1 MCVLPFYKDELYY
14 ILLCLF
20 SLIDNCRGYFP
31 RLSHSFYALIFLR
44 FQMTPLKCCNDL
56 IIFYSLEVP
65 WCIHGYF
72 GCFQFFTLK
81 NRISVNI
88 HALILNAQLFISSVV
103 GAGGLGSEWVKGQI
117 FLKFRKTKSSLR
129 TSGFLY
135 WIFSSPTIYF
145 FRVLSL
151 LLSLF
156 CCSIVSYPTEKNTIN
171 EFNSPVEP
179 TSWALFTGHQG
190 PIDTNVKKC
199 YLRNLHIWVLQVP

>member
-1 MCVLPFYKDELYY
+1 MYK
-14 ILLCLF
+14 
-20 SLIDNCRGYFP
+20 S
-31 RLSHSFYALIFLR
+31 SFHPKSAVNS
-44 FQMTPLKCCNDL
+44 TPYCILKCLMQDL
-56 IIFYSLEVP
+56 GRWGIEGDITKQQQWQQRQKAKVHIGSDWTQGRNYKWDIGNQNWSQEAIWQHELLVP
-65 WCIHGYF
+65 LLPQHGR
-72 GCFQFFTLK
+72 GQRCLL
-81 NRISVNI
+81 RMGG
-88 HALILNAQLFISSVV
+88 V